1 MTEHERVRLDSVE
14 RAIADIAA
22 GKAVV
27 VVDDEDRENEGDIIF
42 AASRATPELMAFT
55 IRHSSGVICVPMP
68 AAMLDRLEIP
78 LMTPHNKD
86 RLRTAYTISVDARD
100 GVTTGISAA
109 DRAHTARVLADS
121 ATEPWELTRPGH
133 VFPLRY
139 REGGVLVRRGH
150 TEAAVDLATLAGLT
164 PAGVLV
170 EVVNDDGTMKRAP
183 ELRAFADEH
192 GLAMI
197 SIEDLVRY
205 RRRHEVLVD
214 RVAETRLPTRH
225 GDFTAYGYR
234 ITVDGSEHIALVHG
248 DVASLAANDE
258 PVLVR
263 VHSECLTGDV
273 FGSHRCDCGPQLDE
287 ALARI
292 VEEGAGIV
300 VYLRGHEGRG
310 IGLVAKLQAYQLQDG
325 GRDTVDA
332 NLDLGLPA
340 DARHYGTATQ
350 VLRDLGVTNVRLL
363 TNNPDKTTSLED
375 FGIRVHERV
384 GAHPAPERPQPGLPA
399 DQARPDGPRPAPPG
413 PGRRRPGRRGRPGR
427 PDPRRRARM
436 SGTGA
441 PDQEVVDCA
450 DLKVAVVAASWHT
463 QVMDGLLDGAR
474 RACADYGV
482 TDPVVVR
489 VPGAFELPVAAAAL
503 ADEEYDAIVALGVVI
518 RGGTPHFDFVC
529 NAATDGLTKVAVDH
543 RVPVGFGAAHLRHRR
558 AGARPRRP
566 RGLARGQGLRGGVR
580 GVPHRPRG
588 APAPRARRDLSHP
601 RSPRAGPGPPAP
613 TASP

>member
-1 MTEHERVRLDSVE
+1 MSTDAQHDGIRLDSIE

-27 VVDDEDRENEGDIIF
+27 VVDDETRENEGDIIF
-42 AASRATPELMAFT
+42 AASKATPELMAFT

-68 AAMLDRLEIP
+68 ADMLDRLEIP

-86 RLRTAYTISVDARD
+86 KLRTAYTISVDARD
-100 GVTTGISAA
+100 GVSTGISAA

-121 ATEPWELTRPGH
+121 ATEPWEITRPGH

-150 TEAAVDLATLAGLT
+150 TEAAVDLAKLAGLT

-183 ELRAFADEH
+183 ELREFADEH

-197 SIEDLVRY
+197 SIDDLVRY
-205 RRRHEVLVD
+205 RRRHENLVE
-214 RVAETRLPTRH
+214 RVAETRLPTRF

-234 ITVDGSEHIALVHG
+234 ITVDDSEHIALVHG
-248 DVASLAANDE
+248 DLSGDE
-258 PVLVR
+258 PVLTR

-287 ALARI
+287 ALERI
-292 VEEGAGIV
+292 VKEGRGVV

-350 VLRDLGVTNVRLL
+350 VLRDLGVRSVRLL
-363 TNNPDKTTSLED
+363 TNNPDKVANLED
-375 FGIRVHERV
+375 FGVPVAERV
-384 GAHPAPERPQPGLPA
+384 PLTPHPNDHNLAYLLTKRDRMGHHLP
-399 DQARPDGPRPAPPG
+399 
-413 PGRRRPGRRGRPGR
+413 
-427 PDPRRRARM
+427 
-436 SGTGA
+436 
-441 PDQEVVDCA
+441 
-450 DLKVAVVAASWHT
+450 DLDHDEPT
-463 QVMDGLLDGAR
+463 QDGA
-474 RACADYGV
+474 
-482 TDPVVVR
+482 
-489 VPGAFELPVAAAAL
+489 
-503 ADEEYDAIVALGVVI
+503 
-518 RGGTPHFDFVC
+518 
-529 NAATDGLTKVAVDH
+529 
-543 RVPVGFGAAHLRHRR
+543 
-558 AGARPRRP
+558 
-566 RGLARGQGLRGGVR
+566 
-580 GVPHRPRG
+580 
-588 APAPRARRDLSHP
+588 
-601 RSPRAGPGPPAP
+601 
-613 TASP
+613 